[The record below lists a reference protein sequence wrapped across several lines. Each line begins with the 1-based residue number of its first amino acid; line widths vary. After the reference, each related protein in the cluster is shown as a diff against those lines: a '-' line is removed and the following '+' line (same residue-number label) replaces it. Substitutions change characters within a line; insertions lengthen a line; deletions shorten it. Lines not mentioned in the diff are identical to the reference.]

1 MLQSLTFRRED
12 GTLVGFVRDLPYHII
27 ESDPLWPE
35 AEALAQQMGDDLP
48 FEPELPPQPPAPLPP
63 VSGRQFKAA
72 LAIMGVIT
80 EAEMISP
87 ELPAVVQP
95 VLANMTTHERI
106 IARATW
112 PNLREVRGD
121 EALLAAFAAA
131 HHPPLGPAEIEQLM
145 ALARSIP

>member
-1 MLQSLTFRRED
+1 MLMKNVN
-12 GTLVGFVRDLPYHII
+12 GVNV
-27 ESDPLWPE
+27 PLDD
-35 AEALAQQMGDDLP
+35 ADLAQRAIDAAT
-48 FEPELPPQPPAPLPP
+48 PPAIAPPLP

-72 LAIMGVIT
+72 LAIIGVIT
-80 EAEMISP
+80 EAEMVSP
-87 ELPAVVQP
+87 ELPAMVQP
-95 VLANMTTHERI
+95 VLASMTAHERI

-131 HHPPLGPAEIEQLM
+131 HQPPLDVAEVEQIM

>member
-1 MLQSLTFRRED
+1 MITLIYRRPDQTFVA
-12 GTLVGFVRDLPYHII
+12 LVNGAPYHVIQGEPLYAAAEIVAAAMGDALPY
-27 ESDPLWPE
+27 
-35 AEALAQQMGDDLP
+35 
-48 FEPELPPQPPAPLPP
+48 EPELPPAPPAPLPP

-80 EAEMISP
+80 EAEMVSP
-87 ELPAVVQP
+87 ELPAMVLP
-95 VLANMTTHERI
+95 VLAGMTTHERI

-131 HHPPLGPAEIEQLM
+131 HQPPFGAAEIEQIM